1 MKDKNIDIDYS
12 FHIPYSKKCKRAIL
26 KKIALHY
33 GVAKREEI
41 WKRVQHQYSSYLS
54 GLNTN
59 YGGKKNFHNKAGGN
73 YDCIALTSY
82 YVVCKDVTSIEEIE
96 EMEKSLFLPSFSFLS
111 KLVDCNKPFFKRLL
125 YKSFLRAKKGCDRWK
140 DYKMNVSPYTDDK
153 PISYEFTFCPV
164 AEFTKAHEVEEI
176 MPAFCN
182 PDYDAMEKIN
192 ARLIRKTTCAN
203 GEKCDYIICGNKDS
217 FITEHPEYV
226 ESVGFRRN
234 R

>member
-1 MKDKNIDIDYS
+1 M
-12 FHIPYSKKCKRAIL
+12 
-26 KKIALHY
+26 
-33 GVAKREEI
+33 
-41 WKRVQHQYSSYLS
+41 
-54 GLNTN
+54 
-59 YGGKKNFHNKAGGN
+59 
-73 YDCIALTSY
+73 
-82 YVVCKDVTSIEEIE
+82 
-96 EMEKSLFLPSFSFLS
+96 
-111 KLVDCNKPFFKRLL
+111 
-125 YKSFLRAKKGCDRWK
+125 YKSFLRAKKGCDKWK

-153 PISYEFTFCPV
+153 PISYEFTSCPV

-217 FITEHPEYV
+217 FIKEHPEYV
-226 ESVGFRRN
+226 DSVGFRRN